1 MGVEPRRKNGFHVCG
16 TIRRMEPDNMRMR
29 RHHAIEVARYFQ
41 RLENIEKRKLENERQ
56 TKNNFMVRFIR
67 RLGLLRND
75 SDRLV

>member
-1 MGVEPRRKNGFHVCG
+1 
-16 TIRRMEPDNMRMR
+16 MRMR
-29 RHHAIEVARYFQ
+29 RQHTIELARYFQ